1 MSRSRAGIYQA
12 LSAFDIR
19 APSRKVVF
27 CLWYREFKLLI
38 NKNMRGKNRFFLSL
52 IIILFYFIFAF
63 DIARAE
69 ESLPSEVDI
78 VPPVISLVGEASLVL
93 NVGDAYVEAGATAS
107 DDVDGDLT
115 ANILISG
122 TVDTAVA
129 GDYTVSYSVVDLA
142 GNSATPVIRQVV
154 VNAVVPIVS
163 LQETFIIR
171 HDDTILWQG
180 AVSLPSS
187 GTVVINDASGLAHS
201 INSQSVLAVLYS
213 IDQSSDA
220 FAITNLQ
227 YYDSFGSFYL
237 KCILPAGGAEL
248 CDNWQYAVANSTSM
262 QSIDANILAG
272 EQSVGIFFGS
282 PHRLNFETSHINTNT
297 EFLVKAENYNYI
309 NNTWDPLLGVSIG
322 VTVPNPDDMWNPSVI
337 STHPVDASGRAFL
350 LITEPN
356 TYNLGIVEDFYF
368 PTYPVT
374 VSLPA
379 TEASS
384 SSGGGSSYTQPVKKS
399 FDLSTA
405 LDYLKNVQ
413 SEDGSFG
420 GGKLFSDWVAIAYG
434 AANVT
439 GSSRDALLAY
449 LKNNTES
456 SAFLTDKERR
466 VMALLALGENPYDF
480 AGMNYVASIIEEF
493 DGQQFGDSA
502 LVNDDIFAL
511 MALLGTGY
519 DQNDGIID
527 QTVLYIL
534 AKQEVDGSWNKS
546 VDITAAAIQALKP
559 LSLNS
564 EEISRILDKAEQYM
578 LSKQADDGGFGSVY
592 STAWASQAMTVM
604 NKNWIKNNNTPLDYL
619 AKQQAT
625 DGAAVAQVE
634 SLASR
639 IWATS
644 YAIPAVLGKDWY
656 SIFKKVTKPLVIE
669 QPIAVESILEN
680 EKIEEKNVLGI
691 KEVALVKEKRPAFV
705 ASGKTPNNNL
715 NLDDENNFLLATST
729 VNIQESSHNDLS
741 KEKLAN
747 KNIILFIILGIL
759 FGGGILFIF
768 FKKK

>member
-1 MSRSRAGIYQA
+1 
-12 LSAFDIR
+12 
-19 APSRKVVF
+19 
-27 CLWYREFKLLI
+27 
-38 NKNMRGKNRFFLSL
+38 
-52 IIILFYFIFAF
+52 
-63 DIARAE
+63 
-69 ESLPSEVDI
+69 
-78 VPPVISLVGEASLVL
+78 
-93 NVGDAYVEAGATAS
+93 
-107 DDVDGDLT
+107 
-115 ANILISG
+115 
-122 TVDTAVA
+122 
-129 GDYTVSYSVVDLA
+129 
-142 GNSATPVIRQVV
+142 
-154 VNAVVPIVS
+154 
-163 LQETFIIR
+163 
-171 HDDTILWQG
+171 
-180 AVSLPSS
+180 
-187 GTVVINDASGLAHS
+187 
-201 INSQSVLAVLYS
+201 
-213 IDQSSDA
+213 
-220 FAITNLQ
+220 
-227 YYDSFGSFYL
+227 YDSFGSFYL
-237 KCILPAGGAEL
+237 KCILPAGGVEL

-272 EQSVGIFFGS
+272 EQSVGVFFGS

-356 TYNLGIVEDFYF
+356 TYNLGIVEDFYLPSYEIIVAT
-368 PTYPVT
+368 PTAV
-374 VSLPA
+374 A
-379 TEASS
+379 TPTS
-384 SSGGGSSYTQPVKKS
+384 SSGGASSSTLSVKKS
-399 FDLSTA
+399 FDLTLA
-405 LDYLKNVQ
+405 LDYLQSVQ
-413 SEDGSFG
+413 AVDGSFG

-449 LKNNTES
+449 LKNNIES
-456 SAFLTDKERR
+456 GAFLTDKERR
-466 VMALLALGENPYDF
+466 IMALLALGENPYDF
-480 AGMNYVASIIEEF
+480 VGMNYIASIIKEF

-511 MALLGTGY
+511 MALLGSGY
-519 DQNDGIID
+519 DQNDDIID
-527 QTVLYIL
+527 KTVLYIL
-534 AKQEVDGSWNKS
+534 AKQEADGSWTKS
-546 VDITAAAIQALKP
+546 VDMTAAAIQALKP

-578 LSKQADDGGFGSVY
+578 VSKQADDGGFGSVY

-604 NKNWIKNNNTPLDYL
+604 NKNWIKNNNMPLDYL

-634 SLASR
+634 SVASR

-644 YAIPAVLGKDWY
+644 YAIPAVLGKDWS

-691 KEVALVKEKRPAFV
+691 KEVALVKENRPAFV

-715 NLDDENNFLLATST
+715 NLDDENNLLLATST
-729 VNIQESSHNDLS
+729 ANIQENSNSDLS
-741 KEKLAN
+741 TEKLAN

-759 FGGGILFIF
+759 FGGGILLIF